1 MRRMAVWFCLSIK
14 RWLLHPGFTVM
25 LLVMPILLWGIS
37 RLEPEE
43 TERIRIGVAS
53 EDPGLGREVAEDL
66 VRMGTEGSMFEF
78 VLYHT
83 EEELKQ
89 AVRTRQAECAYLF
102 PEGFE
107 EKMNEGRYRRSILVY
122 TAPSTILEPL
132 AGEVVISV
140 LAARYDGMMFAD
152 YIGNQGKEGEL
163 LKEGALSWYQVYQEN
178 GSTFGFEFRTSLE
191 EPVLEKKSVFPVRGL
206 IGIFVFLSAFFAA
219 CSVKEDERNGLFLA
233 VPYGER
239 TVCRIGALAA
249 PVCLAALS
257 GLAGLWAAGEVQNAI
272 MEMAALTVC
281 GAGAVFYAGLAC
293 MAVPKPEWIAMC
305 IPVLALGLFLIC
317 PIFIDIGKWLDVI
330 GTIRWFLPP
339 AWYLQFF

>member
-1 MRRMAVWFCLSIK
+1 MRRMAVWFYLSIK

-25 LLVMPILLWGIS
+25 LFVIPILLWGIS
-37 RLEPEE
+37 QLEPEE

-53 EDPGLGREVAEDL
+53 EDSGLGREVTEAL
-66 VRMGTEGSMFEF
+66 IRMGTEESMFEF
-78 VLYHT
+78 VLYHN

-107 EKMNEGRYRRSILVY
+107 EKMNQGRYKRSILVY

-132 AGEVVISV
+132 AGEVVYSV
-140 LAARYDGMMFAD
+140 LASRYDGMIFAD
-152 YIGNQGKEGEL
+152 YIENQGKEGEL
-163 LKEGALSWYQVYQEN
+163 LKEEALSWYQVYQEN

-191 EPVLEKKSVFPVRGL
+191 KPALEKKSIFPVRGL

-257 GLAGLWAAGEVQNAI
+257 GLVGLWMTGELEGI
-272 MEMAALTVC
+272 MLEIGALALC
-281 GAGAVFYAGLAC
+281 GAVSVLYAGALCA
-293 MAVPKPEWIAMC
+293 AASGPEIIAMM
-305 IPVLALGLFLIC
+305 IPVLALALFLIC
-317 PIFIDIGKWLDVI
+317 PVFIDAAKWLDLVGVI
-330 GTIRWFLPP
+330 RMILPP
-339 AWYLQFF
+339 AWYLKLF

>member
-1 MRRMAVWFCLSIK
+1 M
-14 RWLLHPGFTVM
+14 
-25 LLVMPILLWGIS
+25 
-37 RLEPEE
+37 
-43 TERIRIGVAS
+43 
-53 EDPGLGREVAEDL
+53 
-66 VRMGTEGSMFEF
+66 
-78 VLYHT
+78 
-83 EEELKQ
+83 
-89 AVRTRQAECAYLF
+89 
-102 PEGFE
+102 
-107 EKMNEGRYRRSILVY
+107 
-122 TAPSTILEPL
+122 
-132 AGEVVISV
+132 
-140 LAARYDGMMFAD
+140 
-152 YIGNQGKEGEL
+152 
-163 LKEGALSWYQVYQEN
+163 
-178 GSTFGFEFRTSLE
+178 
-191 EPVLEKKSVFPVRGL
+191 
-206 IGIFVFLSAFFAA
+206 FLSAFFAA

>member
-1 MRRMAVWFCLSIK
+1 M
-14 RWLLHPGFTVM
+14 
-25 LLVMPILLWGIS
+25 
-37 RLEPEE
+37 
-43 TERIRIGVAS
+43 
-53 EDPGLGREVAEDL
+53 
-66 VRMGTEGSMFEF
+66 
-78 VLYHT
+78 
-83 EEELKQ
+83 
-89 AVRTRQAECAYLF
+89 
-102 PEGFE
+102 
-107 EKMNEGRYRRSILVY
+107 
-122 TAPSTILEPL
+122 
-132 AGEVVISV
+132 
-140 LAARYDGMMFAD
+140 
-152 YIGNQGKEGEL
+152 
-163 LKEGALSWYQVYQEN
+163 
-178 GSTFGFEFRTSLE
+178 
-191 EPVLEKKSVFPVRGL
+191 
-206 IGIFVFLSAFFAA
+206 FLSAFFAA

-249 PVCLAALS
+249 PVFLAALS

>member
-1 MRRMAVWFCLSIK
+1 M
-14 RWLLHPGFTVM
+14 
-25 LLVMPILLWGIS
+25 
-37 RLEPEE
+37 
-43 TERIRIGVAS
+43 
-53 EDPGLGREVAEDL
+53 
-66 VRMGTEGSMFEF
+66 
-78 VLYHT
+78 
-83 EEELKQ
+83 
-89 AVRTRQAECAYLF
+89 
-102 PEGFE
+102 
-107 EKMNEGRYRRSILVY
+107 
-122 TAPSTILEPL
+122 
-132 AGEVVISV
+132 
-140 LAARYDGMMFAD
+140 
-152 YIGNQGKEGEL
+152 
-163 LKEGALSWYQVYQEN
+163 YQEN

-249 PVCLAALS
+249 PVFLAVLS